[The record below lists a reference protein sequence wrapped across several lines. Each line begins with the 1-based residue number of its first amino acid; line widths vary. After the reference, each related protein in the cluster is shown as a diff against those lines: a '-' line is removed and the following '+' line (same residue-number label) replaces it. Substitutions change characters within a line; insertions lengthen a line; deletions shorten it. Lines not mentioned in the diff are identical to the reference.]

1 VEPADLR
8 SFLRAEL
15 PEPMVPS
22 AFVVLDEFPVTASG
36 KLDRRSLPAPEALH
50 GAPAAVPSS
59 DLATPE
65 EAALAGLWREIL
77 GIDHVGKDDDF
88 FAVGGDSI
96 LLLKLC
102 ARARERGLG
111 LAPRDLFAHPV
122 LGELAAALAARRA
135 SA

>member
-1 VEPADLR
+1 
-8 SFLRAEL
+8 
-15 PEPMVPS
+15 MVPS

-36 KLDRRSLPAPEALH
+36 KLDRLSLPAPEAMH
-50 GAPAAVPSS
+50 GTTAPPAVPLS
-59 DLATPE
+59 DPATPE